1 MIIGVLKEI
10 KTEEYRVSMI
20 PGGVRQLVQKSHEVV
35 IQSRAGLGAGYA
47 NEAYQEAGAQ
57 IAETA
62 SEVTE
67 RAKLIVKIKEPLE
80 SEFPLFHDRQSLFG
94 YLHSEIR
101 PALVDMLLKK
111 QITAIAFENV
121 MLPDGSF
128 PLLSPMSILAGQQA
142 VLQGMQFLWNHKGG
156 IGKSLVSYP
165 GLEPAQVVVL
175 GAGHAGTRAALVAA
189 ALGCTVSLFEIDRKR
204 IRSLSL
210 ALPPNIRLLH
220 TETVSLSAYVCQAD
234 MVINATTV
242 PPHSPTHLIDR
253 DMVGRM
259 KKGSVIV
266 DLTAN
271 LKGAIE
277 TVDHYTTHNDPVWE
291 ANRVIHY
298 AVSNIPGTVAQT
310 ASQALSLE
318 LMPYLIEIADKGI
331 LTALKDNSAL
341 RAGLTAVDGKLTWK
355 DAGILQ
361 NRLWCPPEEVRL
373 RQAQSDRNEK

>member
-10 KTEEYRVSMI
+10 KTEEYRVAMI
-20 PGGVRQLVQKSHEVV
+20 PGGVRQLVQKGNEIF
-35 IQSRAGLGAGYA
+35 IQSRAGLGAGYSD
-47 NEAYQEAGAQ
+47 ESYREAGAQ

-67 RAKLIVKIKEPLE
+67 RAMLVVKIKEPLE
-80 SEFPLFHDRQSLFG
+80 SEFHLFRDHQSIFG
-94 YLHSEIR
+94 YLHSETR
-101 PALVDMLLKK
+101 PALVDMLLRK

-128 PLLSPMSILAGQQA
+128 PLLFPMSIIAGQQA

-175 GAGHAGTRAALVAA
+175 GAGHAGTRAASVAA
-189 ALGCTVSLFEIDRKR
+189 ALGCTVTLFEIDRKR
-204 IRSLSL
+204 IRYLSL
-210 ALPPNIRLLH
+210 LLPHNIRLLH
-220 TETVSLSAYVCQAD
+220 TEAVSLSEYVCQAD
-234 MVINATTV
+234 MVINATAI
-242 PPHSPTHLIDR
+242 PPYSSPHLIDR
-253 DMVGRM
+253 LMVSRM
-259 KKGSVIV
+259 KKGSVII

-291 ANRVIHY
+291 ENGVIHY
-298 AVSNIPGTVAQT
+298 AVSNIPGTVAHT

-331 LTALKDNSAL
+331 LTALQQNSAL
-341 RAGLTAVDGKLTWK
+341 RAGLTAINGKLTWK
-355 DAGILQ
+355 DAGIFQ
-361 NRLWCPPEEVRL
+361 NRLWSPPEEVIEV
-373 RQAQSDRNEK
+373 RNEK

>member
-10 KTEEYRVSMI
+10 KTDEYRVAMI
-20 PGGVRQLVQKSHEVV
+20 PGGVRQLVQKGHEIF
-35 IQSRAGLGAGYA
+35 IQSRAGLGAGYSD
-47 NEAYQEAGAQ
+47 EAYREAGAQ

-67 RAKLIVKIKEPLE
+67 RAMLVVKIKEPLD
-80 SEFPLFHDRQSLFG
+80 SEFHLFRDHQSIFG
-94 YLHSEIR
+94 YLHSETR

-128 PLLSPMSILAGQQA
+128 PLLFPMSIIAGQQA

-175 GAGHAGTRAALVAA
+175 GAGHAGTRAASVAA

-204 IRSLSL
+204 IRYLSL
-210 ALPPNIRLLH
+210 LLPHNISLLH
-220 TETVSLSAYVCQAD
+220 TEAVSLSEYVCQAD
-234 MVINATTV
+234 LLINATAI
-242 PPHSPTHLIDR
+242 PPYSSPHLIDR
-253 DMVGRM
+253 LMVSRM
-259 KKGSVIV
+259 KKGSVII

-291 ANRVIHY
+291 EYGVIHY
-298 AVSNIPGTVAQT
+298 AVSNIPGTVAHT

-331 LTALKDNSAL
+331 LTALQQNSAL
-341 RAGLTAVDGKLTWK
+341 RAGLTAINGKLTWK
-355 DAGILQ
+355 EAGILQ
-361 NRLWCPPEEVRL
+361 NRLWCPPEEVN
-373 RQAQSDRNEK
+373 SEK